1 MTFMTSTLTI
11 TLPASLA
18 EEVRAAAQA
27 RGLSPEDYVRQQLAF
42 EVAFAGGGDA
52 YDDDDIEPDL
62 AAIADFER
70 TGMGLAWDEVRAW
83 MASWGTAE
91 ELPRPTPRKLR

>member
-1 MTFMTSTLTI
+1 MSTLTI

-18 EEVRAAAQA
+18 EEVRAAAEA
-27 RGLSPEDYVRQQLAF
+27 RGLAPEDYVRQQLAF
-42 EVAFAGGGDA
+42 DIASGGDGA
-52 YDDDDIEPDL
+52 ALDDDDIEQDL
-62 AAIADFER
+62 AAAADFER
-70 TGMGLAWDEVRAW
+70 TGVGLAWDEVRAW